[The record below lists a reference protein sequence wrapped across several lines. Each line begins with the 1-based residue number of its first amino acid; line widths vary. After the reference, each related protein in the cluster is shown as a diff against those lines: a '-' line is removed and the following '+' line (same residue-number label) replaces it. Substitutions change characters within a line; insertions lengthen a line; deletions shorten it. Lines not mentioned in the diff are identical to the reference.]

1 MGNSDQGKRSLG
13 SRLLHAVTP
22 RFRSRSR
29 SRPQLGTDEANAP
42 MPGLQRDGAASS
54 AQAPPKIDNAYAAIV
69 GLPTTTVDPTVGSL
83 VYEGLKTVLQ
93 VLCDCSDMF
102 LPLKTATGGLL
113 AVFKIVDVRG
123 SEVWFHELL
132 FNELFLRARR
142 YQGTKR
148 NSKISR
154 QS

>member
-1 MGNSDQGKRSLG
+1 M
-13 SRLLHAVTP
+13 
-22 RFRSRSR
+22 
-29 SRPQLGTDEANAP
+29 
-42 MPGLQRDGAASS
+42 
-54 AQAPPKIDNAYAAIV
+54 V

-93 VLCDCSDMF
+93 GLFDCSDMF

-113 AVFKIVDVRG
+113 TVFKIVDVRG

-142 YQGTKR
+142 CQGTKR

>member
-13 SRLLHAVTP
+13 SRLLRAITP
-22 RFRSRSR
+22 KFRSRSP
-29 SRPQLGTDEANAP
+29 SRPQLGADGANA
-42 MPGLQRDGAASS
+42 QTDGASATSS
-54 AQAPPKIDNAYAAIV
+54 AQAPPRIDNAYAAMV

-93 VLCDCSDMF
+93 GLCDCSDMF

-123 SEVWFHELL
+123 SEVWFHE
-132 FNELFLRARR
+132 F
-142 YQGTKR
+142 
-148 NSKISR
+148 
-154 QS
+154 